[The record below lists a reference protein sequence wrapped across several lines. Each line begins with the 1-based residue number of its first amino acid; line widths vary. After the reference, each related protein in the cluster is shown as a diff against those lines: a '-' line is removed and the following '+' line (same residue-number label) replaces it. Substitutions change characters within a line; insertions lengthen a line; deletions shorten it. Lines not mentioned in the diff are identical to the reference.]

1 MYTAQNIPVFQT
13 QVEETIYL
21 LENTVKPDT
30 FFSRYDFLIL
40 TLTRLIEADKSNKKP
55 AQMLAEYKNEQTCEK
70 IINKLIERSH
80 ERLLKEASNMK
91 TEKGRVSKIN
101 KYFDEMEKFSKKMY
115 SSNLALIEDKKKQ
128 HNL

>member
-21 LENTVKPDT
+21 LENTEKPDT

-40 TLTRLIEADKSNKKP
+40 TLTRLIEADAPNKKH

-101 KYFDEMEKFSKKMY
+101 KYFDEMAKFSKKMY

-128 HNL
+128 HRI